1 MKTSILAIAAG
12 LAALLSGP
20 RAEAQ
25 TLDTTVAVRAG
36 ARLELQNISGTVQ
49 IRATRR
55 QDVRIHVEYERARI
69 EIDASPTH
77 VEIRT
82 VPRRGMGDADYT
94 IEVPAEM
101 GLTVNAVQS
110 DIDVRDV
117 CGEAELQS
125 VSGEVRLACARGIV
139 SVQSVSGDVTVSDV
153 RGRLEATA
161 ISGSLTVTDVRA
173 DVAAH
178 SVSGDI
184 SLDRVDGQDISA
196 ETVSGDVSFAGPIHD
211 GGRYRFQSHSG
222 DLTVR
227 PDGALN
233 AIVGVSTFS
242 GDLESDY
249 PVTLTP
255 GGRRMSPRE
264 FEFTVGSGN
273 ARLSLGSFSG
283 TIYLRRG
290 AAAGREEEEEQ
301 R

>member
-1 MKTSILAIAAG
+1 MKTLLAALAGG
-12 LAALLSGP
+12 LAAALAAAPAG
-20 RAEAQ
+20 AQ

-55 QDVRIHVEYERARI
+55 QDVRIRVEYDRARI

-77 VEIRT
+77 VQIRT

-101 GLTVNAVQS
+101 GLTVNAVMS

-117 CGEAELQS
+117 CGEADLQT
-125 VSGEVRLACARGIV
+125 VSGEVRLSCARGNV
-139 SVQSVSGDVTVSDV
+139 SAQSVSGDVTVTDV

-161 ISGSLTVTDVRA
+161 ISGSLTVSNAKA

-184 SLDRVDGQDISA
+184 QLDRVEGQDVSG
-196 ETVSGDVSFAGPIHD
+196 ETVSGDISFAGPIRE

-222 DLTVR
+222 DLTIR

-233 AIVGVSTFS
+233 ATVAVSTFS
-242 GDLESDY
+242 GDLESDF
-249 PVTLTP
+249 PVTLAP

-290 AAAGREEEEEQ
+290 GAAGHEEEQ